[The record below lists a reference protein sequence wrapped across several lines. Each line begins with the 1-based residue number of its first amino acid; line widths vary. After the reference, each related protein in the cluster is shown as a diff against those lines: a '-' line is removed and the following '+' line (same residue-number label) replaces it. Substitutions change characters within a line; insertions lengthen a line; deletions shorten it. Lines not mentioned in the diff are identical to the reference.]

1 MDAKDYTREFIGSA
15 IRVMSH
21 SNTLFTG
28 VEGEILDE
36 TARTFKVRSQGK
48 LKIIPKA
55 TGKFMITS
63 MGFNLKVQGNS
74 ILMRPE
80 ERLKNLRKIL
90 KNENKGDY
98 NN

>member
-36 TARTFKVRSQGK
+36 TARTFKVRSS
-48 LKIIPKA
+48 PC
-55 TGKFMITS
+55 
-63 MGFNLKVQGNS
+63 
-74 ILMRPE
+74 R
-80 ERLKNLRKIL
+80 R
-90 KNENKGDY
+90 
-98 NN
+98 